1 MRIDFLGLQ
10 AFLSIAE
17 RGSFQRAAAHLNLSQ
32 TALSHRMRKFEQD
45 LGVALLTR
53 TTRHVSLTA
62 AGQEL
67 LPKARRLMEELDE
80 SLVQLRA
87 HGAARPETLAVGCLP
102 TIATHYLPRVLKEFT
117 ASHPNV
123 AVRVYDNSAL
133 EIAELVQTGTAEF
146 GLTIVATNQRGL
158 DIKPLLR
165 EPFVLLCPA
174 GHPFAKLKSITWA
187 QLAGTPLIRVSP
199 QTGNRLLI
207 DDALG
212 RRRESLHWRFEVQHI
227 ATAVSMVLAGIG
239 LTVVPRLAIDP
250 AATPGLAE
258 IRLRQPE
265 ITRTIGVLSRR
276 NRPLSAAGSAL
287 LAIVRRALKSDRHAA
302 DS

>member
-53 TTRHVSLTA
+53 TTRHVALTPS
-62 AGQEL
+62 GHEL
-67 LPKARRLMEELDE
+67 LPRARRLMEELTE
-80 SLVQLRA
+80 SFAQLRTQ
-87 HGAARPETLAVGCLP
+87 GATRQETLAIGCLP
-102 TIATHYLPRVLKEFT
+102 TIATHYLPPILKEFT
-117 ASHPNV
+117 KTHP
-123 AVRVYDNSAL
+123 AVTVRIYDNSAL
-133 EIAELVQTGTAEF
+133 EIAELVQAGTAEF
-146 GLTIVATNQRGL
+146 GLTIVSTHLRGL
-158 DIKPLLR
+158 DVRPLLR

-174 GHPFAKLKSITWA
+174 GHPFARQKSLTWGE
-187 QLAGTPLIRVSP
+187 LAGTPLIRVSP

-212 RRRESLHWRFEVQHI
+212 SRRESLQWRFEVQHI
-227 ATAVSMVLAGIG
+227 ASAVSLVLAGVG
-239 LTVVPRLAIDP
+239 LTVVPRLAIDR

-258 IRLRQPE
+258 VRLRDPQ
-265 ITRTIGVLSRR
+265 ITRTIGILTRR
-276 NRPLSAAGSAL
+276 NASLSPAAADL
-287 LAIVRRALKSDRHAA
+287 MTLIRRHIRGPRHAR

>member
-67 LPKARRLMEELDE
+67 LPKARRVMEELTD

-87 HGAARPETLAVGCLP
+87 HGTARPETLAIGCLP
-102 TIATHYLPRVLKEFT
+102 TIATHYLPRILREFG
-117 ASHPNV
+117 ASHPSV
-123 AVRVYDNSAL
+123 SVRVYDNSAL
-133 EIAELVQTGTAEF
+133 EIASLVQAGTAEF
-146 GLTIVATNQRGL
+146 GLTIVSTNLRGL

-174 GHPFAKLKSITWA
+174 DHPFAKLKSITWSL
-187 QLAGTPLIRVSP
+187 LAGTPLIRVSP
-199 QTGNRLLI
+199 QTGNRRLI

-212 RRRESLHWRFEVQHI
+212 RRRESLDWRFEVQHV

-258 IRLRQPE
+258 VPLRHPQ

-276 NRPLSAAGSAL
+276 NQPLSASGSAL
-287 LAIVRRALKSDRHAA
+287 LAIIRRALKAQGHA
-302 DS
+302 SGS

>member
-53 TTRHVSLTA
+53 TTRHVALTP
-62 AGQEL
+62 AGNEL
-67 LPKARRLMEELDE
+67 LPRARRLMEELNE
-80 SLVQLRA
+80 SFAQLRTQ
-87 HGAARPETLAVGCLP
+87 GTTRQETLAIGCLP
-102 TIATHYLPRVLKEFT
+102 TIATHYLPPILKEFIKT
-117 ASHPNV
+117 HP
-123 AVRVYDNSAL
+123 AVTVRIYDNSAL
-133 EIAELVQTGTAEF
+133 EIAELVQAGTAEL
-146 GLTIVATNQRGL
+146 GLTIVSTHLRGL
-158 DIKPLLR
+158 DVRPLLR

-174 GHPFAKLKSITWA
+174 GHPFAKQKSLTWA
-187 QLAGTPLIRVSP
+187 ELAGTPLIRVSP

-212 RRRESLHWRFEVQHI
+212 SRRESLQWRFEVQHI
-227 ATAVSMVLAGIG
+227 ASAVSLVLAGVG
-239 LTVVPRLAIDP
+239 LTVVPRLAIDS

-258 IRLRQPE
+258 VRLRDPQ
-265 ITRTIGVLSRR
+265 ITRTIGILTRR
-276 NRPLSAAGSAL
+276 NASLSPA
-287 LAIVRRALKSDRHAA
+287 AA
-302 DS
+302 DLMTLIRRHIRAPKHARDS